1 VSLPGSRPPRQGPP
15 EGGYEAEAPGR
26 LQAAFSILLARYE
39 EIGVISTK
47 VPLENSDTVSSI
59 VSLLVRF
66 PEISSVW
73 SHPTDGTLLLTYVV
87 ARRLGKSEQRELAEM
102 LDDHI
107 RAFVSL
113 EGRDVRM
120 IKVTCETDSA
130 VTFIHCTR
138 DSASF
143 TREELLLQ
151 IGLLG
156 ERFGESLVKNPIE
169 EPQDEEMAAL
179 EDEQIEHAIDAMRD
193 PAQKRSLVGY
203 RDDKRVMVYFVKH
216 RKAKATARR

>member
-1 VSLPGSRPPRQGPP
+1 
-15 EGGYEAEAPGR
+15 
-26 LQAAFSILLARYE
+26 
-39 EIGVISTK
+39 VISTK
-47 VPLENSDTVSSI
+47 VPLESSDTVSSI

-73 SHPTDGTLLLTYVV
+73 SHPTDGTLRLTYVV
-87 ARRLGKSEQRELAEM
+87 ARRLTKTEQRDLAAM
-102 LDDHI
+102 LDDHV

-113 EGRDVRM
+113 EGRGVRM
-120 IKVTCETDSA
+120 IKVRCETDNA
-130 VTFIHCTR
+130 VTFVHCTR

-156 ERFGESLVKNPIE
+156 DRFGEALVKNPVE
-169 EPQDEEMAAL
+169 EPQDEETAAL
-179 EDEQIEHAIDAMRD
+179 EDEEVEHAIDAMRD

-216 RKAKATARR
+216 RKAKAPARR

>member
-1 VSLPGSRPPRQGPP
+1 
-15 EGGYEAEAPGR
+15 
-26 LQAAFSILLARYE
+26 
-39 EIGVISTK
+39 VISTK
-47 VPLENSDTVSSI
+47 VPLESSDTVSSI

-73 SHPTDGTLLLTYVV
+73 SHPTDGTLRLTYVV
-87 ARRLGKSEQRELAEM
+87 ARRLGKAEQRGLAEM
-102 LDDHI
+102 LDDHV

-120 IKVTCETDSA
+120 IRVLCETDSA

-193 PAQKRSLVGY
+193 PRQKRSLVGY
-203 RDDKRVMVYFVKH
+203 RDEKRVMVYFVKH